1 MLRHTSHSRAQIHD
15 NSIRCFTSK
24 AKTSRLIMKPYHS
37 KDQRKSI
44 KLRQFCVS
52 NTLYGRTAQSPRK
65 YRAKKELRYLDMGAL
80 GAFGGHTPSNTWSLA
95 EDNYFHMRDYANW
108 SNRVNNIY
116 ETPQM
121 GLIYTDWTSDHT
133 IDHVMFVIDNIPV
146 PSSSHAGYEPMPII
160 CQKSNNRNAVPLS
173 TEMTY
178 AHKKHPKDT
187 ISWFGLSANA
197 KVRFI

>member
-1 MLRHTSHSRAQIHD
+1 MLYTGGLPKVQGNIG
-15 NSIRCFTSK
+15 
-24 AKTSRLIMKPYHS
+24 
-37 KDQRKSI
+37 QRKNLDI
-44 KLRQFCVS
+44 W
-52 NTLYGRTAQSPRK
+52 TW
-65 YRAKKELRYLDMGAL
+65 ELS

-160 CQKSNNRNAVPLS
+160 CQKKQQP
-173 TEMTY
+173 
-178 AHKKHPKDT
+178 
-187 ISWFGLSANA
+187 
-197 KVRFI
+197 